1 MFQAVLSSTWN
12 GLRAIKPPFV
22 SKKPHFSFIT
32 AHYFWIIGATIVG
45 SILFYAAGRGSLAYI
60 DALLFASGSNT
71 QAGLNPVD
79 VNTLNTF
86 QQTLIYF
93 FALTS
98 NPITLHG
105 CVVFLRL
112 YWFEKRFQG
121 WVREVRNRR
130 PTFTKSK
137 GKSFGDVNRMEQGV
151 NGRHITVVP
160 RNGKSPRMTND
171 GIILEERSRSNAID
185 DTETSASSTITDDMP
200 NATQSSATQVAEDS
214 DDVPSSASSQPA
226 QETAEDAGKAE
237 TAGPGHTAIKFAE
250 TVKRSDGLEDDVTKL
265 PPRRANA
272 EHIAILER
280 QRNEDADEVLRIP
293 GPRDAERGLMPTRV
307 DDDVHKDDDDPKL
320 AHRLKTTDSNP
331 DHKLRDRQPTITIA
345 EPERGFVDDLAD
357 EAKVWGSTLSSIRFR
372 KPRLFN
378 RKQNKHHEDNEDDDD
393 HHDPRDSGDRQ
404 TLRVRTLTR
413 IRTALSQSKDQDM
426 PYLSYNPTIGRN
438 SNFVGL
444 TLEQREELGG
454 IEYRALRTLAIVL
467 LVYFWGFQLIG
478 LSCLLPYILH
488 QQEYGEIVEAAGVS
502 RTWWGFF
509 TANVSFMD
517 VGFTL
522 TPDSMISFVKSEF
535 VLMIMCI
542 WIIIGNT
549 GFPVMLR
556 FLIWVMTKL
565 VPRGSGIWEELRFLL
580 DHPRRCFTLLFPS
593 GANWWL
599 FGILILLNSVDLL
612 FFMVLDL
619 KAEPISDLPV
629 HNRVVVGLFQSAST
643 RTAGF
648 SAVNLG
654 DLHPAMPVFYM
665 IMMYISVFPIAISI
679 RRTNVYE
686 EKSLGV
692 YDTGEEDD
700 EAADANAL
708 SYVGTH
714 LRRQLSFDLWFVFLG
729 FFILAI
735 CEGSKIS
742 EGRFD
747 LFSVLFETVSAYGTV
762 GLSMGAKGV
771 NASLCSQFTTVG
783 KLVIVAMQIRGRH
796 RGLPYGLD
804 RAVLLPS
811 EARFKKEAEEAEAAL
826 ARMNTAV
833 STATASGMQRTH
845 SFAIRRRSMSREKE
859 RPNSHILTQLLH
871 PGPVPQRDPVV
882 SRARS
887 RSIDHGNLL
896 EPLRTL
902 TEPIAEEPDT
912 ALEQMPSSTS
922 SRMRPR
928 RADTSPTLERNPWRQ
943 AQQQLATELEP

>member
-1 MFQAVLSSTWN
+1 
-12 GLRAIKPPFV
+12 
-22 SKKPHFSFIT
+22 
-32 AHYFWIIGATIVG
+32 
-45 SILFYAAGRGSLAYI
+45 
-60 DALLFASGSNT
+60 
-71 QAGLNPVD
+71 
-79 VNTLNTF
+79 
-86 QQTLIYF
+86 
-93 FALTS
+93 
-98 NPITLHG
+98 
-105 CVVFLRL
+105 
-112 YWFEKRFQG
+112 
-121 WVREVRNRR
+121 
-130 PTFTKSK
+130 
-137 GKSFGDVNRMEQGV
+137 MEQGV

-171 GIILEERSRSNAID
+171 GIILEERSRSNAIE

-226 QETAEDAGKAE
+226 QETVEDAGKAE

-345 EPERGFVDDLAD
+345 EPERGLVDDLAD

-378 RKQNKHHEDNEDDDD
+378 RNQNKHHEDNEDNEDDD
-393 HHDPRDSGDRQ
+393 NHHDPRDSGDRQ

-612 FFMVLDL
+612 FFMVLDVSL
-619 KAEPISDLPV
+619 L
-629 HNRVVVGLFQSAST
+629 LQSTGVA
-643 RTAGF
+643 
-648 SAVNLG
+648 
-654 DLHPAMPVFYM
+654 PQ
-665 IMMYISVFPIAISI
+665 
-679 RRTNVYE
+679 TN
-686 EKSLGV
+686 
-692 YDTGEEDD
+692 
-700 EAADANAL
+700 N
-708 SYVGTH
+708 
-714 LRRQLSFDLWFVFLG
+714 
-729 FFILAI
+729 I
-735 CEGSKIS
+735 
-742 EGRFD
+742 
-747 LFSVLFETVSAYGTV
+747 
-762 GLSMGAKGV
+762 
-771 NASLCSQFTTVG
+771 
-783 KLVIVAMQIRGRH
+783 
-796 RGLPYGLD
+796 
-804 RAVLLPS
+804 
-811 EARFKKEAEEAEAAL
+811 
-826 ARMNTAV
+826 
-833 STATASGMQRTH
+833 
-845 SFAIRRRSMSREKE
+845 
-859 RPNSHILTQLLH
+859 
-871 PGPVPQRDPVV
+871 
-882 SRARS
+882 
-887 RSIDHGNLL
+887 
-896 EPLRTL
+896 
-902 TEPIAEEPDT
+902 
-912 ALEQMPSSTS
+912 
-922 SRMRPR
+922 
-928 RADTSPTLERNPWRQ
+928 
-943 AQQQLATELEP
+943 